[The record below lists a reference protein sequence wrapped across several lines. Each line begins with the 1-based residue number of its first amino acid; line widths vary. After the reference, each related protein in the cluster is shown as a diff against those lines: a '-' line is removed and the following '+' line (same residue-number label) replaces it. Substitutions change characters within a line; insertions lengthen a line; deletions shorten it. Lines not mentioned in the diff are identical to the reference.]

1 VTSQLQDITDR
12 LCAVTGASRTT
23 VRGRDGD
30 DPVALLAES
39 LAPGVESMA
48 DGQEPALITAAP
60 TYTAL
65 GQTRALLIQD
75 DCVNAGPQPPRSLV
89 ERYRV
94 RAQMLAPVLRG
105 PELIG
110 TISVHQQ
117 DVTRHWS
124 PADIAALEAAQS
136 EVTTILVAG
145 PAAG

>member
-1 VTSQLQDITDR
+1 VTSQLQDIADR
-12 LCAVTGASRTT
+12 LRAATGASRTT
-23 VRGRDGD
+23 VRGQVGD

-48 DGQEPALITAAP
+48 DGQEPAKITAAP

-105 PELIG
+105 RDLIG
-110 TISVHQQ
+110 TVSVHQQ

-124 PADIAALEAAQS
+124 RADITALKAAQG
-136 EVTTILVAG
+136 EVTTILMAG
-145 PAAG
+145 PATG